1 MDNSNA
7 VLIAPSTVNCTVTL
21 RKPNAEL
28 RTREHLTTDEV
39 EKLIDCASRNRQGY
53 RDGLMVLLAFRHG
66 LRAAEV
72 CDLRWEQ
79 IDFATA
85 TLYVRRIK
93 HGTPATHPLTGREMR
108 ALRKHQ
114 RGSGRSAFVFVSER
128 GAPLSAPGFSR
139 MVERAGRAAKLGI
152 KVHAHML
159 RHACGY
165 ALANAGHATLVPS
178 KPTSGIEASRTRRGT
193 LLQALFMIVRVLPT
207 TSAITIIKTS
217 KGEFITTSLA
227 SRAVTFNLRTNLRR
241 SAS

>member
-1 MDNSNA
+1 MDNSVA
-7 VLIAPSTVNCTVTL
+7 VAVAPAIVNRTV
-21 RKPNAEL
+21 RRPNAEL
-28 RTREHLTTDEV
+28 RTREHLTTGEV
-39 EKLIDCASRNRQGY
+39 EKLIDSASKNRQGY

-79 IDFATA
+79 IDFNAA
-85 TLYVRRIK
+85 TLHVRRIK

-114 RGSGRSAFVFVSER
+114 REASPRAPGAFVFVSER

-165 ALANAGHATLVPS
+165 ALANAGHD
-178 KPTSGIEASRTRRGT
+178 TRA
-193 LLQALFMIVRVLPT
+193 LQAYLGHRNIQNT
-207 TSAITIIKTS
+207 TRYTA
-217 KGEFITTSLA
+217 LA
-227 SRAVTFNLRTNLRR
+227 QDRFARFWHD
-241 SAS
+241 

>member
-1 MDNSNA
+1 MDNSVA
-7 VLIAPSTVNCTVTL
+7 AAIAPAIVNRTVL

-28 RTREHLTTDEV
+28 RSREHLTADEV
-39 EKLIDCASRNRQGY
+39 ERLIETASANRQGH
-53 RDGLMVLLAFRHG
+53 RDALMVLLAFRHG

-85 TLYVRRIK
+85 TLHVRRIK

-114 RGSGRSAFVFVSER
+114 RESARSAFVFVSER

-165 ALANAGHATLVPS
+165 ALANAGHD
-178 KPTSGIEASRTRRGT
+178 TRA
-193 LLQALFMIVRVLPT
+193 LQAYLGHANIQNT
-207 TSAITIIKTS
+207 TRYTA
-217 KGEFITTSLA
+217 LA
-227 SRAVTFNLRTNLRR
+227 QDRFRGFWRD
-241 SAS
+241 

>member
-1 MDNSNA
+1 MDNPNLA
-7 VLIAPSTVNCTVTL
+7 MVAPAIVNRTVL

-28 RTREHLTTDEV
+28 RTREHLTVGEV
-39 EKLIDCASRNRQGY
+39 EKLIDGASSNRQGY
-53 RDGLMVLLAFRHG
+53 RDALMVLLAFRHG

-85 TLYVRRIK
+85 TLHVRRIK

-114 RGSGRSAFVFVSER
+114 RESARSAFVFVSER

-139 MVERAGRAAKLGI
+139 MVERAGRVAKFGI

-165 ALANAGHATLVPS
+165 ALANAGHD
-178 KPTSGIEASRTRRGT
+178 TRA
-193 LLQALFMIVRVLPT
+193 LQAYLGHRNIQNT
-207 TSAITIIKTS
+207 TRYTA
-217 KGEFITTSLA
+217 LA
-227 SRAVTFNLRTNLRR
+227 SDRFARFWQD
-241 SAS
+241 

>member
-1 MDNSNA
+1 MDNSVA
-7 VLIAPSTVNCTVTL
+7 VAVAPAIVNRTV
-21 RKPNAEL
+21 RRPNAQL
-28 RTREHLTTDEV
+28 RTREHLTTGEV
-39 EKLIDCASRNRQGY
+39 EKLIDSASKNRQGY

-85 TLYVRRIK
+85 TLHVRRIK

-108 ALRKHQ
+108 ALRRHQ
-114 RGSGRSAFVFVSER
+114 RESGRSAFVFVGER

-139 MVERAGRAAKLGI
+139 MVERAGRSAKLGI

-165 ALANAGHATLVPS
+165 ALANAGHD
-178 KPTSGIEASRTRRGT
+178 TRA
-193 LLQALFMIVRVLPT
+193 LQAYLGHRNIQNT
-207 TSAITIIKTS
+207 TRYTALAQDRF
-217 KGEFITTSLA
+217 KGFWQD
-227 SRAVTFNLRTNLRR
+227 
-241 SAS
+241 

>member
-1 MDNSNA
+1 MNNLSLA
-7 VLIAPSTVNCTVTL
+7 LIAPATVNRTV
-21 RKPNAEL
+21 RRPNAEL
-28 RTREHLTTDEV
+28 RTREHLTVDEV
-39 EKLIDCASRNRQGY
+39 ERLIEAASANRQGR
-53 RDGLMVLLAFRHG
+53 RDALMMLLAFRHG

-85 TLYVRRIK
+85 TLHVRRIK

-114 RGSGRSAFVFVSER
+114 RESGRSTFVFVSER

-152 KVHAHML
+152 KVHAHTL

-165 ALANAGHATLVPS
+165 ALANAGHD
-178 KPTSGIEASRTRRGT
+178 TRA
-193 LLQALFMIVRVLPT
+193 LQAYLGHANIQNT
-207 TSAITIIKTS
+207 TRYTALAQDRF
-217 KGEFITTSLA
+217 KGFW
-227 SRAVTFNLRTNLRR
+227 RD
-241 SAS
+241 